1 MSSEED
7 SHDAAK
13 LLNDGRFHLQVLSI
27 TIACILSLRGG
38 SSHTLKRNNS
48 VRFSTN
54 RPTFPPLRYIAGGP
68 VEGMDAIITEI
79 GEFGKFQKIVYGSL
93 TYCWVPLAIVTLS

>member
-1 MSSEED
+1 MAHHGE
-7 SHDAAK
+7 K
-13 LLNDGRFHLQVLSI
+13 VGNG
-27 TIACILSLRGG
+27 
-38 SSHTLKRNNS
+38 NNS
-48 VRFSTN
+48 VLTG
-54 RPTFPPLRYIAGGP
+54 RPSPLRYIAGGP